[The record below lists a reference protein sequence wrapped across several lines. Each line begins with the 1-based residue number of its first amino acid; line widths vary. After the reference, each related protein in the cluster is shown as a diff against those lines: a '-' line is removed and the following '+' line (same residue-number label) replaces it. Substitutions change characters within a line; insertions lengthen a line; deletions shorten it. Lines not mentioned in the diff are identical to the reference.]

1 MNRIS
6 VGIILKVDDQAV
18 LHKLE
23 NFINR
28 TNGLDII
35 YLTQSTDKLL
45 YIVNRRNLSKDDSRE
60 GTL

>member
-1 MNRIS
+1 MRIS
-6 VGIILKVDDQAV
+6 IGVILKADDQAV

-28 TNGLDII
+28 TDGLDII

-45 YIVNRRNLSKDDSRE
+45 YVVDRRNLPKE
-60 GTL
+60 GAP

>member
-1 MNRIS
+1 MKIS
-6 VGIILKVDDQAV
+6 VGVILKADDQAV

-45 YIVNRRNLSKDDSRE
+45 YVVDRRNLPKE
-60 GTL
+60 GTP